1 MQLANATN
9 RFNKSGTM
17 ISFTQTAEIVNNIA
31 NVNSTSQQV
40 TTNLTDILSNV
51 LRVADNGFA
60 EAFNNGT
67 GTMLVEAFERQ
78 LQHVETESSSGTYR
92 HTTPNIMVVVTEGPP
107 DLLDDYAIATTM
119 ANETEITE
127 TLEPFKVNTQE
138 LPLILN
144 RSSNVFLFPKR
155 LSANFHSDDTLRAT
169 NVAYRCAEFFFSR
182 YYNVINNEFAK
193 FERRHKRRFVPNTFV
208 IATNIYRNGEEVLTW
223 DRSQG
228 SETENSTLRQWYR
241 PLEENGKISVIES
254 SVCSFWNFRADGG
267 RGNWST
273 DGCRLVSAGSDGLV
287 NYVPVT
293 FQISRSVN
301 TGMMTIICPVHIRVS
316 HSRFKE

>member
-1 MQLANATN
+1 M
-9 RFNKSGTM
+9 
-17 ISFTQTAEIVNNIA
+17 
-31 NVNSTSQQV
+31 
-40 TTNLTDILSNV
+40 
-51 LRVADNGFA
+51 
-60 EAFNNGT
+60 
-67 GTMLVEAFERQ
+67 
-78 LQHVETESSSGTYR
+78 
-92 HTTPNIMVVVTEGPP
+92 
-107 DLLDDYAIATTM
+107 LDDYAIATTM

-155 LSANFHSDDTLRAT
+155 LSANFHSDDTLRAAT
-169 NVAYRCAEFFFSR
+169 VAYRCAEFFFSR

-241 PLEENGKISVIES
+241 PLE
-254 SVCSFWNFRADGG
+254 
-267 RGNWST
+267 
-273 DGCRLVSAGSDGLV
+273 VSIKS
-287 NYVPVT
+287 
-293 FQISRSVN
+293 
-301 TGMMTIICPVHIRVS
+301 
-316 HSRFKE
+316 